1 MSDDFSPQEIRR
13 RATGGAAL
21 LVGRGA
27 MILVLGVGA
36 NIVLARLLVPR
47 DFGIVALGTVLLTV
61 GTFLADGGLG
71 AGLIRRLEPPRRR
84 ELETVNAAQIGITL
98 ALTAICFAVAIPGGR
113 DALVVAVMVA
123 ALPITILKVPSI
135 ILLERALQYR
145 PIATVDL
152 LEAVSFYTVTLVAV
166 ALGLGVWGFAV
177 GTAVRTVVG
186 TLAMARLGPVGLVR
200 PRWSWPDLR
209 PLLRFGAKFQALV
222 VTSLARD
229 QGLNI
234 GIAVVAGVSTLGVW
248 NLAWRVLQ
256 VPLMVFHTVGRIGY
270 PAMSRLLG
278 AGQDPKPVLER
289 GIAAVTAVMA
299 TVVVA
304 VSGFAPALPV
314 LLGPGWNDVPEVL
327 LWAGIGMIVGF
338 PITVVGNGYLFAID
352 AGGAAVRAAITSAIA
367 WLAVALSLAPA
378 IGAPAAGIGWC
389 AGAAFQLAILARAT
403 RARSGAAVASS
414 VMPATLAAAAAAAV
428 GWLLARAA
436 GGSVPAGLVGLAAGE
451 LLLLAA
457 LALAARTALA
467 DTRVLAVDAL
477 RGIAA
482 RVTGHDGTLPTEP
495 DGAVSPGGAADS
507 PPTAAPRDRA
517 PMRISIALTTHNG
530 ERFLGELLDSLE
542 KQTRLP
548 DEVVVHDDA
557 SEDATLEML
566 NAFAKRAPFEVRIEH
581 APERRGHVEG
591 FMRAA
596 RACTGDLVAFCDNDD
611 VWLDRKLEVCHELL
625 ARTGAQLALHTVR
638 VVDADLDEIVP
649 SWPPIDSPRVIP
661 PLGLTGVAVDAPGMA
676 MVFRR
681 ELLDVLDPAD
691 RPPSR
696 YVADTRML
704 HDEWVL
710 FAAGVLGSVALSPEP
725 LLLYRQHA
733 GNISGWYQR
742 RREVKFEPATSDYLA
757 AAAYFDACADYLER
771 TSADDPSVAARI
783 AAGAGHYRRMSV
795 NWRLR
800 LALYDARHRRTRAR
814 ILRRLVAG
822 GAYGPRAAGAFGRA
836 ALGKDAL
843 GGLAFGVGRRGSGPE
858 TSAAADA

>member
-1 MSDDFSPQEIRR
+1 VTAPD
-13 RATGGAAL
+13 RAPLTPAEVRERVTGGAAV
-21 LVGRGA
+21 LVARGA
-27 MILVLGVGA
+27 LIMCFGVAA

-47 DFGIVALGTVLLTV
+47 DFGVVALGTVLLTIA
-61 GTFLADGGLG
+61 TFLSDGGLG
-71 AGLIRRLEPPRRR
+71 AGLIRRPEPPTRA
-84 ELETVNAAQIGITL
+84 ELEAVNAAQVAFTVAL
-98 ALTAICFAVAIPGGR
+98 AAACLAVGAVVGR
-113 DALVVAVMVA
+113 DGLVVAAMVA
-123 ALPITILKVPSI
+123 SLPITVLKVPSI
-135 ILLERALQYR
+135 IVLERALQYR

-152 LEAVSFYTVTLVAV
+152 LEAVSFYAVTLVAV

-177 GTAVRTVVG
+177 GTAVRMVSG

-229 QGLNI
+229 QGLNV

-314 LLGPGWNDVPEVL
+314 LLGRGWNDVPEVL
-327 LWAGIGMIVGF
+327 LWAGIGMTVGF
-338 PITVVGNGYLFAID
+338 PITVMGNGYLFAID

-389 AGAAFQLAILARAT
+389 AGAAFQLAILTRAT

-414 VMPATLAAAAAAAV
+414 VIPPTLASAAAAAA
-428 GWLLARAA
+428 GWLVARAA
-436 GGSVPAGLVGLAAGE
+436 GGSVPAGLLGLAAGE

-457 LALAARTALA
+457 LAVAARTALA
-467 DTRVLAVDAL
+467 DTRVLATDAL
-477 RGIAA
+477 RGIAT
-482 RVTGHDGTLPTEP
+482 RVGGHDGTLAPEP
-495 DGAVSPGGAADS
+495 AGAAD
-507 PPTAAPRDRA
+507 PTPTPTPRPTER
-517 PMRISIALTTHNG
+517 MRISVALTTRNG
-530 ERFLGELLDSLE
+530 ERFLGALLDSLE
-542 KQTRLP
+542 KQTLLP

-557 SEDATLEML
+557 SQDATVEML
-566 NAFAKRAPFEVRIEH
+566 HDFAERAPFEVRIEH

-596 RACTGDLVAFCDNDD
+596 SACRGDIVAFCDNDD

-625 ARTGAQLALHTVR
+625 ARTGAQLAVHTVR
-638 VVDADLDEIVP
+638 VVDAELDEIVP
-649 SWPPIDSPRVIP
+649 SWPQIDSPSVIP
-661 PLGLTGVAVDAPGMA
+661 PLGLSGVGVDAPGMA

-681 ELLDVLDPAD
+681 DLLDVLDPAD

-696 YVADTRML
+696 YVAGKRML

-710 FAAGVLGSVALSPEP
+710 FAAGVMGPVALIPEP

-733 GNISGWYQR
+733 GNISGWYER
-742 RREVKFEPATSDYLA
+742 RREIKFEPATSDYLA
-757 AAAYFDACADYLER
+757 AAAYFDACADYLDR
-771 TSADDPSVAARI
+771 TTVDDPHSAARV
-783 AAGAGHYRRMSV
+783 AAGAAHYRRMSA

-800 LALYDARHRRTRAR
+800 LALYDAPHRRTRAR

-843 GGLAFGVGRRGSGPE
+843 GGLAFGVGRGASRPE
-858 TSAAADA
+858 ASAAVDA